1 MEQQREALV
10 IDIAD
15 RYTVGKQL
23 PFDLPSLEDAE
34 AMLTAEKPA
43 EWWGG
48 TQDVYEWAL
57 RALDE
62 ILECKNYMAGNVHDL
77 HELIPS
83 AN

>member
-15 RYTVGKQL
+15 RYTSGKQL
-23 PFDLPSLEDAE
+23 PFDLPSLEVAE

-48 TQDVYEWAL
+48 AKGVYEWAL
-57 RALDE
+57 RAVDE
-62 ILECKNYMAGNVHDL
+62 ILEGKNYMASNGRDL
-77 HELIPS
+77 HEIRPS